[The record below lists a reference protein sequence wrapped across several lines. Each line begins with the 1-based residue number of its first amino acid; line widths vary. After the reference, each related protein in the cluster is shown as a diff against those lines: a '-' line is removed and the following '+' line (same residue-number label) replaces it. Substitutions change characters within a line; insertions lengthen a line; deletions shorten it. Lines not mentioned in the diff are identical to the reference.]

1 MQARR
6 ILSTRI
12 SIGRILILLGIPAAI
27 AGVCALDAYYIEPN
41 FPRVITR
48 EITIKDLP
56 KELDGLKIVHLTDLH
71 IVKVGKRED
80 RALAKIARIKPDVIC
95 MTGDYIMDDG
105 ITPGDPTEEEC
116 LRQFRYFS
124 YRLKAKYGVYAVS
137 GNWDPPVGLQQCVAG
152 TGVKLLDDTS
162 VTLKISGAALTISGS
177 KAVSEGLV
185 KTRPLI
191 VLDHFPEVA
200 DNLVR
205 TGRHVDLM
213 LAGHWHGGQ
222 VNIPGQTPQVKY
234 LAGYY
239 KVGDI
244 QLYVSRGL
252 GMHTH
257 AVRFRCPSEITL
269 IVLRRG

>member
-1 MQARR
+1 M
-6 ILSTRI
+6 IV
-12 SIGRILILLGIPAAI
+12 GI
-27 AGVCALDAYYIEPN
+27 CALDALYIEPN
-41 FPRVITR
+41 FPRVITQ
-48 EITIKDLP
+48 EILIKNLP
-56 KELDGLKIVHLTDLH
+56 KELDGLKIVDLTDLH

-105 ITPGDPTEEEC
+105 ITPGEYTEEDC
-116 LRQFRYFS
+116 LRNFRYFC
-124 YRLKAKYGVYAVS
+124 YRLRAKYGVYAVS
-137 GNWDPPVGLQQCVAG
+137 GNWDPPGGLQQWVAG

-162 VTLKISGAALTISGS
+162 VTLKIEGAALTISGS
-177 KAVSEGLV
+177 KAVSEDLV
-185 KTRPLI
+185 KGRPLI
-191 VLDHFPEVA
+191 VLDHFPDVA
-200 DNLVR
+200 DDLVR